1 MKSDWVLRK
10 INDIAFINPRET
22 LPKGQIA
29 KKISMDKLQPFC
41 RDVPGVELEPYSGGA
56 KFRNGDTIMARI
68 TPCLENGKTAKVN
81 VLDEDEV
88 GFGSTEYIV
97 FRAKPAISDPDYLYY
112 LVTSPLV
119 RDPAIKSMVGSSG
132 RQRVQTDV
140 VQNLEISVPD
150 IPEQTKIASVL
161 KSIDDL
167 IALNTQVM
175 ENVQTQTMTIYK
187 SWFVDFDIFEKDE
200 SGKPYGIEETS
211 LADLMDYAGGSQP
224 PAEQFIHEER
234 EGYVRFVQI
243 RDYETSS
250 HLTYIPVAS
259 RNKLCDEHDIMIAR
273 YGASLGRICYGIN
286 GAYNVALAKV
296 YPKKPFYREYLRCYL
311 NSPEFYE
318 GINNRGGRSAQAGF
332 NQSDIKSF
340 KLLFPVEEEI
350 LVRFENIVEPMFE
363 QMLLLR
369 KQNEQLG
376 QLRDKILP
384 KLITG
389 ELNADMVQI

>member
-340 KLLFPVEEEI
+340 KLLFPVDEEI